1 MYKIEMLPA
10 AHGDCLWI
18 EYGDEKNINRILID
32 TGTAATYKTLRERI
46 LKIPFEERR
55 FELFIITHVDAD
67 HIEGALPLLQDV
79 ELGVQFGDVWFN
91 GWKHITDLLGAV
103 QGEFLSSLL
112 ETQKRPWNKAFRG
125 KAAVVSEEGKLPVIR
140 LKGGMKI
147 TLLSPSRE
155 KLSALRPLWKTV
167 VESEGLEPG
176 NTGQALERLKETKKF
191 RPADLLGKFDVE
203 KLADISFVSDDKAPN
218 GSSIAIL
225 AEYGENRCLF
235 GADAHAP
242 LLETTIDRLITQ
254 RGVEKLAL
262 DAFKIPHHGSK
273 KNLNKGLLQK
283 LFCDRYL
290 ISTNGNQFKHP
301 DDDAISRIIKY
312 GRSLPGKSP
321 ILFFNYKSKSNE
333 KWENQQWQ
341 NSYKYKTVY
350 PDDNLNGLSVTL

>member
-1 MYKIEMLPA
+1 MLPA

-46 LKIPFEERR
+46 LKIPLKERR

-67 HIEGALPLLQDV
+67 HIEGALPLLQDE

-91 GWKHITDLLGAV
+91 GWKHITDMLGPI

-112 ETQKRPWNKAFRG
+112 ETQNRRWNNAFAG
-125 KAAVVSEEGKLPVIR
+125 KAAVVSEKGKLPVIR

-147 TLLSPSRE
+147 TLLSPSKE

-167 VESEGLEPG
+167 VEGEGLEPG
-176 NTGQALERLKETKKF
+176 NTTQALERLREKKKF
-191 RPADLLGKFDVE
+191 RPADLLGKIDVE
-203 KLADISFVSDDKAPN
+203 KSADVPFVSDDKAAN

-225 AEYGENRCLF
+225 AEYDEKRCLF
-235 GADAHAP
+235 AADAHAP
-242 LLETTIDRLITQ
+242 LLETTIDRLMTQ
-254 RGVEKLAL
+254 RGLERLTL

-283 LFCDRYL
+283 LVCDRYL
-290 ISTNGNQFKHP
+290 ISTNGNQFNHP

-312 GRSLPGKSP
+312 GQSFQSESP
-321 ILFFNYKSKSNE
+321 ILFFNYRSKSNE
-333 KWENQQWQ
+333 KWENQQWRDR
-341 NSYKYKTVY
+341 YKYETVY
-350 PDDNLNGLSVTL
+350 PDDNLNGLSVAL